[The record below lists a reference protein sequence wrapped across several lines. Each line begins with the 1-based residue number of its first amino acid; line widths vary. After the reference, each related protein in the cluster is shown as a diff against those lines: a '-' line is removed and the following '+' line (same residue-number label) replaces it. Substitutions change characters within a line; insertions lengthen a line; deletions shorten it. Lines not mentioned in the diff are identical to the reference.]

1 MKKSDRKEHN
11 QVKFKNLIIKASMK
25 KKKESQVMIQK
36 KQTN

>member
-11 QVKFKNLIIKASMK
+11 EVKNLIIKASMK

-36 KQTN
+36 KTTN